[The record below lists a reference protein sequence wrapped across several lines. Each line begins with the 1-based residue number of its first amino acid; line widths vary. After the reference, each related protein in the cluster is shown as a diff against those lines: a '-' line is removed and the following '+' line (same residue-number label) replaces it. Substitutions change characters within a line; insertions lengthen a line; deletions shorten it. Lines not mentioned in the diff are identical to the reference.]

1 MKIKI
6 NLNKIVSST
15 PSSTQQFTITN
26 VVSTENVV
34 ENYTSMVAIEVT
46 RTTSTATCQIY
57 AGGGSATKTGSDIL
71 DFSLTNDYIIVD
83 GEIYYSSGT
92 DLFTLLKNDYV
103 SLDINGKTALICFKQ
118 NSDNHELN
126 KTLTYIDTMMGIFNH
141 SIAIKN
147 INIDVNNYVNNF
159 NYVWIPTL
167 KRYYYVDSVELMSAN
182 ITRLHLKEDVL
193 MSWEKLI
200 KSQSAFVSRYQSSVQ
215 TKLVDNRLPLEDTK
229 RIVMLSFTNGAL
241 KNCTFDYNV
250 ASNKP
255 CIAVTSLSTQV
266 QTGHGTNV
274 APSGSSLPS
283 IRSTMNNNEY
293 LRFINFDKLYYLIKA
308 YRSDDAVAS
317 YFENVIYF
325 PFDCTTLFG
334 LSEQGGA
341 IFVRDKFVDSSGDL
355 APFDSSYTPLQ
366 TFTMN
371 LQRDGV
377 SPYIVIADISITDND
392 ETFDKFEPYSN
403 YEIYIPFVSWVKI
416 EYNQFVN
423 QRILVYYSVDFKTGM
438 ATAYVYNYSNK
449 YIIWSGACQLGI
461 KLDMTTTNQLEN
473 QRQKEASVLNTTLG
487 LMSST
492 IAVGVGVATG
502 NPLAIAGGVIG
513 GGKTIANAVN
523 QNRMLFERAQSSFGT
538 PECSLF
544 APNEVKIRRTYND
557 KISLTSDTTY
567 AKLNGKPYNNYVADL
582 SSLSGYVE
590 IPEIHFDPKNEI
602 IYQDEIN
609 EIVSLLKDGVIL

>member
-6 NLNKIVSST
+6 NLNKLLSNI
-15 PSSTQQFTITN
+15 PSSTQDFTIASIT
-26 VVSTENVV
+26 STENVIDS
-34 ENYTSMVAIEVT
+34 YSYMVAIQVT
-46 RTTSTATCQIY
+46 RTTSNVTCVIS
-57 AGGGSATKTGSDIL
+57 AGGGTATLTGSGIL
-71 DFSLTNDYIIVD
+71 GISLTNDYIIVD
-83 GEIYYSSGT
+83 GTISYSSGT
-92 DLFTLLKNDYV
+92 DLFTLLKNDYI
-103 SLDINGKTALICFKQ
+103 SLDINGKTALICYKQ
-118 NSDNHELN
+118 NSDNHELT

-147 INIDVNNYVNNF
+147 INIDVNNYANNF

-167 KRYYYVDSVELMSAN
+167 KRYYYVDSVEFISAN

-229 RIVMLSFTNGAL
+229 RIEMLSFTNGAL
-241 KNCTFDYNV
+241 KNCTFNYNV
-250 ASNKP
+250 GSDKP
-255 CIAVTSLSTQV
+255 CIAITSLSTQV
-266 QTGHGTNV
+266 QTGHGSNV
-274 APSGSSLPS
+274 APSGSNLPV

-293 LRFINFDKLYYLIKA
+293 LRFINFDKLYYLIRA

-317 YFENVIYF
+317 YFENIIYF

-355 APFDSSYTPLQ
+355 APYDSSYTPLQ

-377 SPYIVIADISITDND
+377 SPYIVIADISITDNN

-423 QRILVYYSVDFKTGM
+423 QRILVYYSVDLKTGM
-438 ATAYVYNYSNK
+438 STAYVYNYSNK
-449 YIIWSGACQLGI
+449 YVIWSGACQLGI

-492 IAVGVGVATG
+492 IAVGVGIATA
-502 NPLAIAGGVIG
+502 NPVAIAGGVIG

-523 QNRMLFERAQSSFGT
+523 TNRMLFERAQSSFGT

-544 APNEVKIRRTYND
+544 APNEVKIRRTYNE
-557 KISLTSDTTY
+557 KLSLTSDTTF
-567 AKLNGKPYNNYVADL
+567 AKLNGKPYNNYVANL

-590 IPEIHFDPKNEI
+590 IPEIHFNPQNEI

-609 EIVSLLKDGVIL
+609 EIVSLLKEGVIL